1 MVGTETG
8 LVIGGNRKGK
18 NAVEKLPTK
27 VGFGEIY
34 FINLHAFYSH
44 FLLFCLVRSTLWSC
58 IRLTKEPNIRE
69 EFPNSWRLDCSRV
82 ERRLS

>member
-27 VGFGEIY
+27 VSFKRNFSI
-34 FINLHAFYSH
+34 
-44 FLLFCLVRSTLWSC
+44 
-58 IRLTKEPNIRE
+58 TKIIKKKTKY
-69 EFPNSWRLDCSRV
+69 
-82 ERRLS
+82 

>member
-27 VGFGEIY
+27 VSYRENIPAY
-34 FINLHAFYSH
+34 K
-44 FLLFCLVRSTLWSC
+44 VR
-58 IRLTKEPNIRE
+58 
-69 EFPNSWRLDCSRV
+69 
-82 ERRLS
+82 

>member
-27 VGFGEIY
+27 VGFGEIC
-34 FINLHAFYSH
+34 FINLYEIYSH
-44 FLLFCLVRSTLWSC
+44 FFFCYFLFSTKHTLVQYTPYKGTQHS
-58 IRLTKEPNIRE
+58 
-69 EFPNSWRLDCSRV
+69 
-82 ERRLS
+82 